1 MYRYTSNNRIMW
13 DFENNNLKY
22 YINKYESVSE
32 GNFMKFILYVN
43 GGVIFSN
50 YILIVIKQIF
60 LPLKKKITL

>member
-32 GNFMKFILYVN
+32 GNPMKFILYVN
-43 GGVIFSN
+43 GGLFFLIIF
-50 YILIVIKQIF
+50 
-60 LPLKKKITL
+60 